1 VSRRRGPRR
10 SAAAAVAAA
19 LVAVGQ
25 LVAACTTAF
34 DRYRA
39 LPVSDRVEYERCAME
54 RCGPAPQWRGEALWA
69 TQTYE
74 RERDAH
80 IACWDAPLQGYVAIQ
95 TSEQRRIWLLSRCRR
110 QLTMPRTSL
119 LPLGPRLGP

>member
-1 VSRRRGPRR
+1 MSGRRRPRR
-10 SAAAAVAAA
+10 TSVAAVAVA
-19 LVAVGQ
+19 LAGAG
-25 LVAACTTAF
+25 LALAGCTTAF
-34 DRYRA
+34 DRYRT
-39 LPVSDRVEYERCAME
+39 LPVSDRAEYERCAME

-80 IACWDAPLQGYVAIQ
+80 IACWDAPLEGYVAIQ

-110 QLTMPRTSL
+110 QLTLPRTNL
-119 LPLGPRLGP
+119 LPLGPRQGP